1 MTMTAI
7 NSTSLE
13 KTTYQNKITQKP
25 DTFRLQD
32 VIEDEDKV
40 VTSAKE
46 PTTTNETDTNET
58 EESKVNPDEKKI
70 SKALQERNEKLAQ
83 ERMNDLNRQNIGL
96 AFSFDKDTDNTIV
109 KVTDLNTEK
118 LVRQIPSEEFLELS
132 KRLNEYQQN
141 NQVTAQSK
149 EKFAKGLFLDD
160 IV

>member
-13 KTTYQNKITQKP
+13 KATYQNKITQKP

-46 PTTTNETDTNET
+46 PTTTNETEDT
-58 EESKVNPDEKKI
+58 KVNPDDKKI

-141 NQVTAQSK
+141 NQLTAQSK

>member
-1 MTMTAI
+1 
-7 NSTSLE
+7 
-13 KTTYQNKITQKP
+13 
-25 DTFRLQD
+25 
-32 VIEDEDKV
+32 
-40 VTSAKE
+40 
-46 PTTTNETDTNET
+46 
-58 EESKVNPDEKKI
+58 
-70 SKALQERNEKLAQ
+70 
-83 ERMNDLNRQNIGL
+83 MNDLNRQNIGL

-109 KVTDLNTEK
+109 KVTDLNTKK

>member
-46 PTTTNETDTNET
+46 PTTTNETEDT
-58 EESKVNPDEKKI
+58 KVNPDDKKI

-96 AFSFDKDTDNTIV
+96 AFSFDKDTESSN
-109 KVTDLNTEK
+109 
-118 LVRQIPSEEFLELS
+118 SS
-132 KRLNEYQQN
+132 KQRE
-141 NQVTAQSK
+141 
-149 EKFAKGLFLDD
+149 
-160 IV
+160 IC

>member
-46 PTTTNETDTNET
+46 PTTTNETEDA
-58 EESKVNPDEKKI
+58 KVNPDDKKI
-70 SKALQERNEKLAQ
+70 SKALKERNEKLAQ